1 MRKQNKTKKEYHEES
16 RKKYNKKIHEIDAT
30 PVITNKKQKHTFK

>member
-16 RKKYNKKIHEIDAT
+16 RKKYNKKIQEIDAT
-30 PVITNKKQKHTFK
+30 QQKQKHTFK